1 MEPTRA
7 PKTTGDLTVVDLRRL
22 WPDILDAIKERK
34 RTTAALLMSAN
45 VLAVEGSVLKL
56 GINSSGLMRRLSEE
70 MNTEIIRAALR
81 DKLGVDWQVQTVVD
95 AGEEQQTLTVAG
107 TGGTGTV
114 VADTAAV
121 QAFEEVGEPVDS
133 SGVTEPVDSEQAA
146 LSLLR
151 DELGAQP
158 LDGPR

>member
-1 MEPTRA
+1 
-7 PKTTGDLTVVDLRRL
+7 
-22 WPDILDAIKERK
+22 
-34 RTTAALLMSAN
+34 MSAS

-56 GINSSGLMRRLSEE
+56 GINSSGLMRRLSED

-107 TGGTGTV
+107 AEGTGTV
-114 VADTAAV
+114 VADTA
-121 QAFEEVGEPVDS
+121 QGEGSEEVGEPVDS
-133 SGVTEPVDSEQAA
+133 SGVAEPVDSEQAA

-158 LDGPR
+158 VDGQR